1 MQSRNFIKYFGFIFL
16 IVLTSFKTI
25 AQGFSYVYIQG
36 DKETPFYVKMEDQ
49 MQPRYGKNYCII
61 SQLAPGPINIQI
73 LFQQNAYPPQ
83 KYTIVVPED
92 SYRGF
97 LLVKKGETFSLY
109 DLQQNFYL
117 PEGNAA
123 QDDHV
128 PTNKPEESYI
138 TTAHP
143 TKTEP
148 DEQTQPDNNNASTE
162 NTKTTQTSESDNVA
176 TNTTTTI
183 SENQQKKEPQFINN
197 LELNNQKTV
206 QNNDENNS
214 VANGDLKNNLSAN
227 IAVSNSDCPSPM
239 DPRKY
244 DELYKKMIQKGDKA
258 RLKYLMD
265 KLDNCFTTDQ
275 VRMLARGLDNDPE
288 RYAFLKAAYS
298 RVTDQ
303 NNFASLESLLSTQE
317 WKGYFRL
324 IMP

>member
-1 MQSRNFIKYFGFIFL
+1 MQSKSFIKYIGFILL
-16 IVLTSFKTI
+16 IVLMSFRTM

-49 MQPRYGKNYCII
+49 MQPRYGKDYCII
-61 SQLAPGPINIQI
+61 SQLAPGPINVTI

-92 SYRGF
+92 GYRGF

-123 QDDHV
+123 QDDHA
-128 PTNKPEESYI
+128 PTMKQEENYV
-138 TTAHP
+138 TTSR
-143 TKTEP
+143 TVKTEP
-148 DEQTQPDNNNASTE
+148 DAQTQPANNSSSTE
-162 NTKTTQTSESDNVA
+162 NTGKVQTPESDSAVVNTA
-176 TNTTTTI
+176 TTTNEI
-183 SENQQKKEPQFINN
+183 HQKNEPQFINN
-197 LELNNQKTV
+197 LELNSQKTV
-206 QNNDENNS
+206 QNNNENNTTTS
-214 VANGDLKNNLSAN
+214 GDLQNNLSAKA
-227 IAVSNSDCPSPM
+227 AVPNSDCPSPM
-239 DPRKY
+239 DEKKY
-244 DELYKKMIQKGDKA
+244 DELYKKMIQKGDKG
-258 RLKYLMD
+258 RLKYLME

-275 VRMLARGLDNDPE
+275 IRMLTRGLDNDPE